1 MNQQLK
7 LATVAVVGSLLSWNA
22 LAVLSEADVERLNKD
37 LTPTGAIR
45 AGNADN
51 TIPEWKGGLKVP
63 PAGWKPEQGYTD
75 PFVYEKPLFTITG
88 ANADQYKDKL
98 GPGLLTLLK
107 KYPDFRMPVYPSHR
121 TAALP
126 DSAYLVIRAE
136 GPKIEMKD
144 GRITGRV
151 YSTVPFPVPGTGEE
165 AIQNHILRHFGG
177 SFEREG
183 NWLAVLFNGEVY
195 KGGRADHVVSAASF
209 VPPQG
214 GNLAAAFIGR
224 FTSPAIFE
232 GTTQLV
238 HEPID
243 QVIEHRSAWVYNS
256 GQRRVRRAPDLGYD
270 NFSDGTKGLRT
281 NDQYQ
286 AYNGAT
292 DRYNW
297 KLVGKKEMYVPYNTY
312 KIGDK
317 KLKYKDMV
325 DTHTIRSDLMR
336 YELHRVW
343 VVEATLKDGMRHAYG
358 KRTFYLDEDSW
369 MVLGED
375 VYDTRGNLWR
385 VGVHGLRQNYDAL
398 VPWYGVQIWHDL
410 NNGAYLADGLDNE
423 IKAPI
428 VFGKK
433 AKWADF
439 QPERLNRTGVAGDVD
454 NGNASLKVS
463 SRDPTR

>member
-1 MNQQLK
+1 MNQQLR
-7 LATVAVVGSLLSWNA
+7 LAAVAVVGSLISGYA
-22 LAVLSEADVERLNKD
+22 LAALSEADVERLNKD
-37 LTPTGAIR
+37 LTPTGATR

-51 TIPEWKGGLKVP
+51 TIPEWKGGLKAP
-63 PAGWKPEQGYTD
+63 PSGWNPEQGYTD
-75 PFVYEKPLFTITG
+75 PFVNEKPLFTITG

-98 GPGLLTLLK
+98 SPGLLALLK

-126 DSAYLVIRAE
+126 DTAYLVIKAE
-136 GPKIEMKD
+136 GPKIDIKD
-144 GRITGRV
+144 GQITGRV
-151 YSTVPFPVPGTGEE
+151 YSTVPFPVPRSGEE
-165 AIQNHILRHFGG
+165 AIQNHILRHIGG
-177 SFEREG
+177 SFEREA
-183 NWLAVLFNGEVY
+183 NWLVVLFNGEVY
-195 KGGRADHVVSAASF
+195 KGGRADRVVTAASF

-214 GNLAAAFIGR
+214 GNLAAALIGR
-224 FTSPAIFE
+224 FTAPAIFE

-243 QVIEHRSAWVYNS
+243 QVAEQRSAWIYNAA
-256 GQRRVRRAPDLGYD
+256 QRRVRRAPDLAYD
-270 NFSDGTKGLRT
+270 NFSDGTKGLRLV
-281 NDQYQ
+281 DQFQ

-312 KIGDK
+312 MIGDK
-317 KLKYKDMV
+317 KIKYKDIV
-325 DTHTIRSDLMR
+325 DAHTIRSDLMR

-343 VVEATLKDGMRHAYG
+343 VVEATLKDGMRHIFG
-358 KRTFYLDEDSW
+358 RRTFYLDEDSW

-375 VYDTRGNLWR
+375 AYDTRGSLWR

-410 NNGAYLADGLDNE
+410 TNGAYLADNLDNE

-433 AKWADF
+433 ANWADF
-439 QPERLNRTGVAGDVD
+439 QPERLNRTDVSADTD
-454 NGNASLKVS
+454 NRNASVKVS
-463 SRDPTR
+463 STDRTR